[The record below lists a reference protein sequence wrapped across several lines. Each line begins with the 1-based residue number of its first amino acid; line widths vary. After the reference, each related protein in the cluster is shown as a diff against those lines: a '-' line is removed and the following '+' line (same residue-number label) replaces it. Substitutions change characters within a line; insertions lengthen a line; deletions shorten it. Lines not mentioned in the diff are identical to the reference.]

1 MKLVEKEIQFFNKF
15 TDPDHRPF
23 AQSDQESSDDESD
36 QELREIMNQKTPNVM
51 FGTYE
56 NLRDSAKKWTL
67 KLSNMVMQLNN
78 GEEIFTSSLKVDLDF
93 KK

>member
-1 MKLVEKEIQFFNKF
+1 
-15 TDPDHRPF
+15 
-23 AQSDQESSDDESD
+23 
-36 QELREIMNQKTPNVM
+36 M

-93 KK
+93 KKWSKTNNNNKQIVIIIKINKI